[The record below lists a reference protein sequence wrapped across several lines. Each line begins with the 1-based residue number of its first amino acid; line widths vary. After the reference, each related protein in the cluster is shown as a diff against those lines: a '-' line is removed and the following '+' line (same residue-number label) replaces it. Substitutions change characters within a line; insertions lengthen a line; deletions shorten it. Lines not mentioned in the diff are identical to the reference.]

1 MSYTGSRGYVMLW
14 AIGCVLVVIGI
25 TILVVCV
32 VKKRQND
39 RNKMEESQNS
49 EAFSEQSFAEK
60 SAAEQSASEQSDDK
74 GNQAEES
81 AGDDVPQQN
90 EEVQTE
96 PKESPVELEQ
106 RENPQEGQEA
116 EDLSDLVKDLQM
128 NPKDYEPSF
137 KKEELYLVVDDKV
150 IPIGDVLKLGRNSNC
165 DVVIEDP
172 LVSRYHC
179 KLGKVFGEYV
189 IEDKH
194 STNGTLLNDRPVPED
209 QYKKIKSG
217 DKIQIGY
224 TTVFIK

>member
-1 MSYTGSRGYVMLW
+1 MLW

-39 RNKMEESQNS
+39 RNKMEESKNS

-60 SAAEQSASEQSDDK
+60 SAAEKSAAEQSDDK

-106 RENPQEGQEA
+106 QENPQEGQEA
-116 EDLSDLVKDLQM
+116 EDLSDLIKDLQM
-128 NPKDYEPSF
+128 ND
-137 KKEELYLVVDDKV
+137 L
-150 IPIGDVLKLGRNSNC
+150 
-165 DVVIEDP
+165 
-172 LVSRYHC
+172 
-179 KLGKVFGEYV
+179 
-189 IEDKH
+189 
-194 STNGTLLNDRPVPED
+194 
-209 QYKKIKSG
+209 
-217 DKIQIGY
+217 QI
-224 TTVFIK
+224 

>member
-1 MSYTGSRGYVMLW
+1 MLL

-39 RNKMEESQNS
+39 RNKMEEFQNS

-60 SAAEQSASEQSDDK
+60 LAAEQSDDK

-106 RENPQEGQEA
+106 QENPQEGQEA
-116 EDLSDLVKDLQM
+116 EDLSDLIKDLQM